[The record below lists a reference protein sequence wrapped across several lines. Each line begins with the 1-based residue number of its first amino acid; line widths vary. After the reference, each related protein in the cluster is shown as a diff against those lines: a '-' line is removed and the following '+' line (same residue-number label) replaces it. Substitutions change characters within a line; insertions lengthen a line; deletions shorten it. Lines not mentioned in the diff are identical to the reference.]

1 MFISLYYTTSPKEIR
16 YTAPPM
22 RFIIWILIPFLF
34 ASCVATQNGERR
46 SLERNILTI
55 ASEKGYSFAPVGRS
69 EQSFTLTLLPN
80 ESFGTVQSIVLLR
93 EEDRSAAVWWMQNTK
108 DMESIFNRLR
118 RELFLRVSA
127 DGTIEDHEWRVA
139 SGTPVLMLSFIDPVV
154 TEEEI
159 TFAGIGNTFYEFHGD
174 AEEVHSLI
182 LLLTEGE
189 RPMTRE

>member
-1 MFISLYYTTSPKEIR
+1 
-16 YTAPPM
+16 M

-46 SLERNILTI
+46 ALERNILTI

-174 AEEVHSLI
+174 EEEVNSLI
-182 LLLTEGE
+182 LLLTEE
-189 RPMTRE
+189 K